1 MLVTIVKAKR
11 NFSQCKP
18 EMPGRR
24 RRFARRSAI
33 LFGLLLAAALLGFRH
48 PFHVSVCQVDHNPQT
63 QALEITFKIFTD
75 DLEEALAAQ
84 GARRLFLGDAR
95 ESQAVD
101 RYLFNYLKH
110 AVVFVVNG
118 DTTAFQYLGKEIET
132 DVTWCYVEIAKIAQ
146 VKKISVTSRLLHEIF
161 EDQINLVHVRAGGKL
176 KSLQLRRGQATGTLE
191 F

>member
-1 MLVTIVKAKR
+1 MRVTNVKAKR

-24 RRFARRSAI
+24 WCACRAGI
-33 LFGLLLAAALLGFRH
+33 VFGLLSGILLLGFRH

-63 QALEITFKIFTD
+63 NALEITFKIFTD
-75 DLEEALAAQ
+75 DLEQALAAQ
-84 GARRLFLGDAR
+84 GARRLFLGEAR

-110 AVVFVVNG
+110 AALFVVNG
-118 DTTAFQYLGKEIET
+118 DTARFQYVGRET
-132 DVTWCYVEIAKIAQ
+132 ESDVTWCYVEIHKIAQ
-146 VKKISVTSRLLHEIF
+146 VKKISVTNRLLHEIF
-161 EDQINLVHVRAGGKL
+161 KDQINLVHVKAGGKL